1 MPLFSR
7 SVIFARLLI
16 LHRLRSIL
24 RSNYPWLAIVCS
36 FMLLGAVRAMVTPL
50 SDDQGAFPD
59 EVFHF
64 ARAVKSAE
72 LIAGSIGLPELRY
85 SERDLSDLASQVE
98 DVSQLVSGGEE
109 TSQGWAVYLFHG
121 LNQVVLPVSDIGSRL
136 LLGRLFSLGIGIV
149 LSWVVFRTALL
160 VLNNRAVAV
169 AAAAI
174 TMLMPSVN
182 NILSTVST
190 EGPALLAV
198 AFLLFVAT
206 RICLR
211 GISVSWV
218 VYLALGIIACIFT
231 KITAV
236 AVIPIVVVMVLQ
248 RSFFRWR
255 ALLLAASALILGIA
269 VGIFSSGFVE
279 AGAANWYLARSPWT
293 VPIYGTRSVLALR
306 VPHSLDSSSELVG
319 SHPHLGD
326 YSIALGTG
334 SVPESRPLSGVVQF
348 LPSKVSASLAGQRVT
363 VGAWVKDL
371 DYLETDN
378 LEDVL
383 PVPVLVNAIDSVQQ
397 HALIGSEPEITSEGM
412 WHFVAYEADI
422 PAQVGDIGVVISFD
436 GWSEGK
442 EDPGRYTWDGITLA
456 VGSFS
461 SLREPPSYD
470 DIFATAGEWGGV
482 RFVNLLKNGSGEIE
496 WRIPRIETKRFWLR
510 NGTWINRVDGQLFS
524 IYDLDRTGLGYLS
537 GLRAIFVTFWGSI
550 MGGDVPGL
558 ARWHYGVASGVL
570 VLAGLGWVRRS
581 GRTIMWRRSERPDS
595 AMPSS
600 IAVAFALVVITYG
613 LLGIFRME
621 VSAEWVPTLFYATAR
636 FVLPAITPLVLL
648 AVAGISQLS
657 SERNARVAL
666 AVLVACV
673 YLTNTWMLLQVEIPY
688 YQCPFEI
695 RWNCTSL

>member
-7 SVIFARLLI
+7 SGILARLLI

-24 RSNYPWLAIVCS
+24 GSNYPWLAIVCS
-36 FMLLGAVRAMVTPL
+36 FMLLGTVRAMVTPL
-50 SDDQGAFPD
+50 SDDRGAFPD

-64 ARAVKSAE
+64 ARAVKSGE
-72 LIAGSIGLPELRY
+72 LIAGSMGLPELRY

-98 DVSQLVSGGEE
+98 DVSQLVSGGQE
-109 TSQGWAVYLFHG
+109 TSQGSAVYLLHG

-211 GISVSWV
+211 GISLSWV
-218 VYLALGIIACIFT
+218 IYLSLGIIACIFT

-236 AVIPIVVVMVLQ
+236 AVIPIVVVMLLQ
-248 RSFFRWR
+248 RLFFRWR
-255 ALLLAASALILGIA
+255 ALLLAASCLILGIA
-269 VGIFSSGFVE
+269 VGIFSNGFVT
-279 AGAANWYLARSPWT
+279 AGAANWYRARSPWM
-293 VPIYGTRSVLALR
+293 VPIYGTPSILALR
-306 VPHSLDSSSELVG
+306 VPHSLDDSELFG
-319 SHPHLGD
+319 PHPILGD
-326 YSIALGTG
+326 YSIALGSG

-348 LPSKVSASLAGQRVT
+348 LPNKVSARLAGQRVT
-363 VGAWVKDL
+363 VGAWVKNL
-371 DYLETDN
+371 GHLESDN

-383 PVPVLVNAIDSVQQ
+383 PVPVLVNATDSVQQ
-397 HALIGSEPEITSEGM
+397 HSLIRSEPEITSEGM
-412 WHFVAYEADI
+412 WHFVAYETDI
-422 PAQVGDIGVVISFD
+422 PAQVGDIGVVISYD
-436 GWSEGK
+436 RLGEGSE
-442 EDPGRYTWDGITLA
+442 DMGRLRWDGITLA

-470 DIFATAGEWGGV
+470 DIYATAGEWGGV

-496 WRIPRIETKRFWLR
+496 WMIPRTETKRFWLR
-510 NGTWINRVDGQLFS
+510 NGTWSNRVDGQIFS
-524 IYDLDRTGLGYLS
+524 LYDLDRTSPGYLA

-595 AMPSS
+595 AMPIS

-657 SERNARVAL
+657 SERNVRVAL
-666 AVLVACV
+666 AVLVASV
-673 YLTNTWMLLQVEIPY
+673 FLTNTWMLLQVEIPY

-695 RWNCTSL
+695 RWDCTSL

>member
-7 SVIFARLLI
+7 SVIFARPLI

-24 RSNYPWLAIVCS
+24 GSNYPWLAIVCS
-36 FMLLGAVRAMVTPL
+36 FILLGAVRAMVTPL

-72 LIAGSIGLPELRY
+72 LIAGSLGLPELRY

-121 LNQVVLPVSDIGSRL
+121 LTQIVLPVSDIGSRL
-136 LLGRLFSLGIGIV
+136 VLGRLFSLGIGIV

-211 GISVSWV
+211 GISVAWV
-218 VYLALGIIACIFT
+218 IYLSLGIIACVFT

-236 AVIPIVVVMVLQ
+236 AVIPIVVVMLLQ

-269 VGIFSSGFVE
+269 VGIVSSGFVE
-279 AGAANWYLARSPWT
+279 AGAANWYRARSPWT
-293 VPIYGTRSVLALR
+293 VPIYGTRSMLALR
-306 VPHSLDSSSELVG
+306 VPHRLDDSSELVG

-326 YSIALGTG
+326 YSIALGSS
-334 SVPESRPLSGVVQF
+334 SVPEPRPLSGVVQF

-371 DYLETDN
+371 DN
-378 LEDVL
+378 LESVL
-383 PVPVLVNAIDSVQQ
+383 PVPVLVNATDSVQQ
-397 HALIGSEPEITSEGM
+397 HALIASKPEITSEGM
-412 WHFVAYEADI
+412 WHFVAYETDI
-422 PAQVGDIGVVISFD
+422 PAQVGDIGVVISYD
-436 GWSEGK
+436 SLGEGQ
-442 EDPGRYTWDGITLA
+442 EDMGRFTWDGITLA

-461 SLREPPSYD
+461 SLGEPPFYD
-470 DIFATAGEWGGV
+470 DILATAGEWGGV

-496 WRIPRIETKRFWLR
+496 WRIPRIETKRIWLR
-510 NGTWINRVDGQLFS
+510 NGTWINRIDGQLFS
-524 IYDLDRTGLGYLS
+524 IYDLDRTSPGYLA
-537 GLRAIFVTFWGSI
+537 GLRAIFVTFWGSF

-558 ARWHYGVASGVL
+558 ARWHYGVVSGVL

-600 IAVAFALVVITYG
+600 IAVAFALVVITYS

-648 AVAGISQLS
+648 AVAGISQLI

-695 RWNCTSL
+695 RWDCTSL